1 MRVHLAREH
10 APELEDL
17 ELLRDAFDE
26 LDDVREGVGILLL
39 ARELVQLA
47 SFVER
52 LPDLVQRRNDGLE
65 LGPLAS

>member
-1 MRVHLAREH
+1 VRVHLAREH
-10 APELEDL
+10 APKLEHL

-26 LDDVREGVGILLL
+26 LDDVRESVGILLR
-39 ARELVQLA
+39 ARQLVQLG

-65 LGPLAS
+65 VGPLAP